1 MMFVARTIPRFR
13 KFRQGISQRVGTR
26 WSIALLVI
34 QGSSAA
40 MSSAA
45 LLEVR
50 NLVKEFPAG
59 RSLLRRGGAS
69 IRAVDG
75 ISFSIA
81 RGETLALVGES
92 GCGKTTTG
100 RLVMRLIEPSSG
112 EVRFSGTDVLA
123 ASRREL
129 RALRQ
134 RMQIVFQDPYRAL
147 DPQMTLAQIIGEPLV
162 LHRLASGRELRKRI
176 HDLLERVGL
185 DPVSGERRPHE
196 FSGGQRQRIGIARAL
211 ASNPELVVC
220 DEPTSA
226 LDVSIQAQITNL
238 LRDLQRDFQLAYLY
252 ISHDL
257 ALVNHISDRVAV
269 MYLGRIVELAPK
281 QQLFTQPRHPYTRA
295 LLASIPSISRPRTM
309 VDMLLGGPPSAIA
322 PPSGCHLHP
331 RCPLAEEL
339 GNPPQCTGVSPLLR
353 EIGIDHVVACHFAR

>member
-1 MMFVARTIPRFR
+1 
-13 KFRQGISQRVGTR
+13 
-26 WSIALLVI
+26 
-34 QGSSAA
+34 

-50 NLVKEFPAG
+50 NLVKEFPVG
-59 RSLLRRGGAS
+59 RSLLSRGGAS

-112 EVRFSGTDVLA
+112 EVRFSGTDVFA
-123 ASRREL
+123 ASGREL

-147 DPQMTLAQIIGEPLV
+147 DPQMTVAQIIGEPLV

-176 HDLLERVGL
+176 HVLLERVGL
-185 DPVSGERRPHE
+185 DPVLGERRPHE

-238 LRDLQRDFQLAYLY
+238 LRDLQRDFRLAYLF

-269 MYLGRIVELAPK
+269 MYLGQIVELAPK
-281 QQLFTQPRHPYTRA
+281 QQLFSQPRHPYTRA

-322 PPSGCHLHP
+322 APSGCHLHP

-339 GNPPQCTGVSPLLR
+339 GNPSQCSGVTPLLR